1 MSDPLR
7 NFLDKTKPNFQKD
20 GAWSKYFPLFDV
32 FENLFY
38 SSSRKTSG
46 ITHVRD
52 GSDIQ
57 RVMAIVWMATFPTMF
72 FGMYNLGYQSLIAIE
87 ALNAAG
93 QEFTKDWHWPII
105 ELVSGLNPNN
115 IFDCIAYGAVFFMPI
130 YIVTFIVGIFW
141 EAVFAVVRGH
151 EISEGAFVTTVLFA
165 LSCPP
170 DAPLWQVALGISVGL
185 VIGKEIFGGTGK
197 NFLNPALT
205 GRAFLYFAYPA
216 SWSGDLSW
224 VAVDGYSA
232 ATILGL
238 SAESGYQ
245 FLPDSY
251 SWSNAFLGFIPGSIG
266 ETSTLAILIGLA
278 ILLFMRVASWRII
291 AGVLIGTIATSYL
304 FNIIG
309 SESNPMFSMPFW
321 WHMVVGGYAF
331 GMVFMAT
338 EPVSGSHTNKGRW
351 IYGIIIGVLVVLIRV
366 VNPAFPEGMM
376 LAILFANLTS
386 PLIDYFV
393 VKQNINRRNKVIYAE
408 R

>member
-7 NFLDKTKPNFQKD
+7 NFLDKTKPNFQKE

-46 ITHVRD
+46 MTHVRD

-205 GRAFLYFAYPA
+205 GRAFLYFAYPVD
-216 SWSGDLSW
+216 WSGDSVW
-224 VAVDGYSA
+224 VAVDGYSSP
-232 ATILGL
+232 TILGIGAQEGL
-238 SAESGYQ
+238 NGIQAQ
-245 FLPDSY
+245 Y
-251 SWSNAFLGFIPGSIG
+251 SWFDAFLGSIPGSIG
-266 ETSTLAILIGLA
+266 ETSTLFILIGLI
-278 ILLFMRVASWRII
+278 ILLYTRVASWRVI
-291 AGVLIGTIATSYL
+291 AGVLLGTFVTSEL
-304 FNIIG
+304 FNFIG
-309 SESNPMFSMPFW
+309 SDTNPMFSLPFH
-321 WHMVVGGYAF
+321 WHLVIGGFAF
-331 GMVFMAT
+331 GLTFMAV
-338 EPVSGSHTNKGRW
+338 EPVSGSHTNLGRW
-351 IYGIIIGVLVVLIRV
+351 YYGILIGIMVVLIRV
-366 VNPAFPEGMM
+366 VNPAYPEGMM
-376 LAILFANLTS
+376 LAILFANLFA
-386 PLIDYFV
+386 PLIDHFV
-393 VKQNINRRNKVIYAE
+393 QERNIKQRLKRVA
-408 R
+408 

>member
-72 FGMYNLGYQSLIAIE
+72 FGMYNLGYQSLIAID

-93 QEFTKDWHWPII
+93 QEFAKDWHWPII

-130 YIVTFIVGIFW
+130 YLVTFIVGIFW
-141 EAVFAVVRGH
+141 EAIFAVVRGH

-170 DAPLWQVALGISVGL
+170 NAPLWQVALGITVGL

-245 FLPDSY
+245 FLPESY
-251 SWSNAFLGFIPGSIG
+251 NWSNAFLGFIPGSIG
-266 ETSTLAILIGLA
+266 ETSTLAILVGLA
-278 ILLFMRVASWRII
+278 VLLFTRVASWRVIS
-291 AGVLIGTIATSYL
+291 GVLLGTILTSML

-309 SESNPMFSMPFW
+309 SDTNPMFSMPFW

-338 EPVSGSHTNKGRW
+338 CLL
-351 IYGIIIGVLVVLIRV
+351 Y
-366 VNPAFPEGMM
+366 
-376 LAILFANLTS
+376 TS
-386 PLIDYFV
+386 PSPRD
-393 VKQNINRRNKVIYAE
+393 RG
-408 R
+408 